1 MRCDTQLTLTKR
13 ARPTPTDVSHLD
25 PLPASTGGEHNLTG
39 EEQPALV

>member
-13 ARPTPTDVSHLD
+13 ARPTPKDVSQMD